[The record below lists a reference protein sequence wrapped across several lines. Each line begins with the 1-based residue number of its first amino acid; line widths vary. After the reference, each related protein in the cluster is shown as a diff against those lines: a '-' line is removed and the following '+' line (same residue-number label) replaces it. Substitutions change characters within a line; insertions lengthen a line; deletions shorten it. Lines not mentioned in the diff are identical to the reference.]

1 MLILKQQEES
11 LIPETLEKCYS
22 FETLLSHIY
31 KQMHNQTIA
40 SLKITGISEEL
51 HTQTQ
56 KKTFGHKTSGLA
68 GI

>member
-22 FETLLSHIY
+22 FKTLLSHIY

-40 SLKITGISEEL
+40 SLKITGI
-51 HTQTQ
+51 
-56 KKTFGHKTSGLA
+56 K
-68 GI
+68 

>member
-11 LIPETLEKCYS
+11 LIPETLEKCCS

-40 SLKITGISEEL
+40 SLKITGI
-51 HTQTQ
+51 
-56 KKTFGHKTSGLA
+56 K
-68 GI
+68 